1 MNERINETTRHN
13 TTSPPQLIQQT
24 VNVKMAYTHI
34 TPGAL
39 PVCDWLRASQ
49 SALIGWSHRWLVAFC
64 VTGHTRRSRLG
75 AAVN

>member
-49 SALIGWSHRWLVAFC
+49 SALIG
-64 VTGHTRRSRLG
+64 
-75 AAVN
+75 